1 MINDY
6 NPCDSPSAHESKS
19 ECSGAGANVNALA
32 APQPDAEA
40 DRIRYSRQ
48 TILSEIG
55 AEGQARLR
63 AASVLIVGLGG
74 LGSPAAFYLAAAGI
88 GRLGLADFDK
98 VDLTNLHRQILHRTD
113 AVGMPKTDSARDRL
127 AALNP
132 GVNLEIHAD
141 GFTTDTGLELV
152 RRYDVVLDCG
162 DNFRTRYLVND
173 ACVLIGKPDVSGS
186 VFRFEGQAGVFWAR
200 RGPCYRCLYPDPP
213 PPESI
218 PNCAEAGVLGV
229 LPGLIGTLQA
239 TEAIKLILGIGD
251 PLIGRLA
258 LYDALAMRLRE
269 VRFRKDPNCAICG
282 AHPAIRSL
290 HPLAGYCGTACG
302 DASPPA
308 DPADEI
314 DATELHQR
322 IDRPETF
329 LLDVRQPSEWDI
341 ARLPGAVLIP
351 VDVLPDRLNELPRDR
366 DICIYCLSGG
376 RSARALRLLRDA
388 GFRSARHLRGGIRA
402 WRETVDPAMPA
413 Y

>member
-1 MINDY
+1 M
-6 NPCDSPSAHESKS
+6 PSSTVLPK
-19 ECSGAGANVNALA
+19 
-32 APQPDAEA
+32 DAVA

-48 TILSEIG
+48 TILEEVG
-55 AEGQARLR
+55 VEGQARLR
-63 AASVLIVGLGG
+63 DASVLIVGVGG
-74 LGSPAAFYLAAAGI
+74 LGSPAAFYLAAAGV
-88 GRLGLADFDK
+88 GRLGLADFDT

-132 GVNLEIHAD
+132 GVELELHGA
-141 GFTTDTGLELV
+141 GFTAENGLDLA
-152 RRYDVVLDCG
+152 RRYDIVLDCG
-162 DNFRTRYLVND
+162 DNFVVRYLVND
-173 ACVLIGKPDVSGS
+173 ACVLAGKPDVSGS
-186 VFRFEGQAGVFWAR
+186 VFRFEGQAGVFWAD

-218 PNCAEAGVLGV
+218 PNCAEAGVLGM
-229 LPGLIGTLQA
+229 LPGLIGAIQA

-282 AHPAIRSL
+282 KHPTIRSL
-290 HPLAGYCGTACG
+290 EPLAGYCGTPRDPPSTP
-302 DASPPA
+302 DASE
-308 DPADEI
+308 DEW
-314 DATELHQR
+314 DAGTLRQR
-322 IDRPETF
+322 MDQTDLF

-341 ARLPGAVLIP
+341 ARLPGATLIP
-351 VDVLPDRLNELPRDR
+351 IAELPERLDELPRNR

-388 GFRSARHLRGGIRA
+388 GFHSARHLRGGIRA
-402 WRETVDPAMPA
+402 WRETVDPSMPA

>member
-1 MINDY
+1 MNT
-6 NPCDSPSAHESKS
+6 P
-19 ECSGAGANVNALA
+19 A
-32 APQPDAEA
+32 AQLPDAAA

-48 TILSEIG
+48 TILTEVG

-63 AASVLIVGLGG
+63 DASVLIVGLGG

-88 GRLGLADFDK
+88 GRLGLADYNT

-113 AVGMPKTDSARDRL
+113 AVGIPKTQSARDRL

-132 GVNLEIHAD
+132 AVELEIHAD
-141 GFTTDTGLELV
+141 GFTAQNGLDLV
-152 RRYDVVLDCG
+152 RQYDVVVDCG
-162 DNFRTRYLVND
+162 DNFMTRYLVND
-173 ACVLIGKPDVSGS
+173 ACVLAGKPDVSGS

-229 LPGLIGTLQA
+229 LPGLIGAIQA
-239 TEAIKLILGIGD
+239 TETIKLILGIGT
-251 PLIGRLA
+251 PLIGRLT
-258 LYDALAMRLRE
+258 LYDALTMRTRE
-269 VRFRKDPNCAICG
+269 VRIRKDPACAICG
-282 AHPAIRSL
+282 DQPTIRSL
-290 HPLAGYCGTACG
+290 QPLAGYCAGG
-302 DASPPA
+302 GRDAPSPL

-329 LLDVRQPSEWDI
+329 LLDVRQPSEWEI

-351 VDVLPDRLNELPRDR
+351 LDALPDRLDDLPRDR
-366 DICIYCLSGG
+366 EICIYCLSGG

-388 GFRSARHLRGGIRA
+388 GFHAARHLRGGIRA
-402 WRETVDPAMPA
+402 WREDVDPGLPA